1 MVYTAVD
8 TVPIRI
14 DAPPGASA
22 GRIASSPALTP
33 QRADAVRA
41 ALLSRTVP
49 LARAVDGRPEPLA
62 TGALVAADGLLALL
76 TAAHVFE
83 HAGVGD
89 LLVPLP
95 RDDGWC
101 ALRGA
106 RPRVLLDTGL
116 DIALLIFSDGTVA
129 RRLRDNW
136 LPVALA
142 HLQTGGEA
150 RAPGLYALAGY
161 PVSQTRRVDGRIF
174 MKPVVLF
181 APALDDERLAYSRT
195 ADRVDGLHV
204 HTPELD
210 GVSGALVW
218 ALYEDDGEDGDATCV
233 LRPAALQ
240 TAFEHGRHV
249 RTAPLRSAP
258 ALFSRLR
265 C

>member
-14 DAPPGASA
+14 DTPPGASA
-22 GRIASSPALTP
+22 PPAAPSPTLTP
-33 QRADAVRA
+33 QRAEAVRA

-62 TGALVAADGLLALL
+62 TAALVTAGDALALL

-95 RDDGWC
+95 RDGGWC
-101 ALRGA
+101 ALRDA
-106 RPRVLLDTGL
+106 RLRVLIEPARDMAMLM
-116 DIALLIFSDGTVA
+116 FSEGVLA

-142 HLQTGGEA
+142 HLQAAIGCE
-150 RAPGLYALAGY
+150 RAPRLYALAGY
-161 PVSQTRRVDGRIF
+161 PVSQTRRHDGRIY

-181 APALDDERLAYSRT
+181 TTALDGECLAYSRT

-218 ALYEDDGEDGDATCV
+218 TLHDDAEGRC
-233 LRPAALQ
+233 LMRPAALQ
-240 TAFEHGRHV
+240 TAFEHSRHV
-249 RTAPLRSAP
+249 RTAPLHCAP
-258 ALFSRLR
+258 SLFSRLR
-265 C
+265 N